1 MTATFIV
8 FALLFVACSYASP
21 LRMMSMYDSPIL
33 VVPLVVQELDDP
45 QVLINK
51 ESMYALND
59 GSKVANSIATP
70 NIEKRSI
77 EEANDDDIETAAG
90 TNVLRPLFV
99 YRQQVAYRQRARD
112 AVRQGRG
119 RRI

>member
-21 LRMMSMYDSPIL
+21 LRMMSMFGSPIL
-33 VVPLVVQELDDP
+33 VVPVLVQELDDP
-45 QVLINK
+45 QTLINK
-51 ESMYALND
+51 ESVYALND
-59 GSKVANSIATP
+59 DFKVPNNIATS
-70 NIEKRSI
+70 NIEKRSV
-77 EEANDDDIETAAG
+77 EEANDDDLEIAAG

-112 AVRQGRG
+112 AVRGRG

>member
-1 MTATFIV
+1 MMAVTFIA

-21 LRMMSMYDSPIL
+21 LRMTSIYGSPLLIL
-33 VVPLVVQELDDP
+33 PVVVQELDDP
-45 QVLINK
+45 QTSMNE
-51 ESMYALND
+51 ESMYTLNSD
-59 GSKVANSIATP
+59 SKVADGVTNF
-70 NIEKRSI
+70 NIEKRSA
-77 EEANDDDIETAAG
+77 EETDNDDLETAAG

-112 AVRQGRG
+112 AVRRG

>member
-1 MTATFIV
+1 MAVTFIV
-8 FALLFVACSYASP
+8 FTLLLVACSYASP

-33 VVPLVVQELDDP
+33 VVPVVVQELDDP
-45 QVLINK
+45 QTLMNK

-59 GSKVANSIATP
+59 GSKVNDIATS
-70 NIEKRSI
+70 NIEKRSV
-77 EEANDDDIETAAG
+77 EEANDDDLETAAG

-112 AVRQGRG
+112 AFRRG